1 MISILNKDTLDKKSF
16 IKLILLILTLAFLV
30 LLSNYNY
37 LLFHFTIELATAIIG
52 YFMLIII
59 VNTSKLSKN
68 NDYIFLGIAY
78 AFIGTIDLLHALTFK
93 GMNIFP
99 AASPNT
105 ATQLWIIA
113 RYTQS
118 ITLLLLFKFKGK
130 SVKPSAIVAVYLG
143 LVIYSLAV
151 IKYSNLFPLCYIDD
165 VGLTEFKIISEY
177 IICIILL
184 IAIYFL
190 YKGKN
195 NSGFIGSEYSYLLCS
210 IAFTIISEVCFTSY
224 IKVDGLGNMLGHFF
238 KFLSF
243 YFLYIPLIKKNLQ
256 EPYNNI
262 FQSLNDSLQQV
273 KKANEDLFYK
283 NSELEDIKKTLEKN
297 LNFYM
302 NFLEILPISI
312 IIINDRTIAYVN
324 NGTKKLLKLENKE
337 DLIGKNLLDII
348 DDEYKKFVEQRL
360 LMLKKEKIAP
370 PAEEKLICSDGSTVD
385 VKVST
390 TSIWIDNTEYFLGV
404 LKDIT
409 NYKKLKKIENDLK
422 EKHEYDLVRNEF
434 LSNISHELKTPINV
448 IYSAL
453 QLEEI
458 YFHREDYGNII
469 KNNKIIKQNCMRLL
483 RMINNLID
491 ITKID
496 SGFFSPVLNITNI
509 VDNVENTVLSV
520 APYLEGRTTNIIF
533 DTESE
538 TEYVNCDGDLLE
550 RIVLN
555 LISNAIK
562 YGKPGGS
569 IYVAISNPS
578 GKFVSLSV
586 KDNGIGIP
594 KDKLDAVFER
604 FIRVDKSL
612 TRNCEG
618 SGLGLSIV
626 KSLVELQNGT
636 IEIISEENIG
646 TEVIIKFPLVAVS
659 EEVCA
664 TLYTPTDTSN
674 IFKKVDL
681 EFSDIYDL

>member
-1 MISILNKDTLDKKSF
+1 MTSILNKDTLDKKSSV
-16 IKLILLILTLAFLV
+16 KLILLILTLAFLV

-59 VNTSKLSKN
+59 VNTSKFSKN

-78 AFIGTIDLLHALTFK
+78 AFIGTIDLLHALAFK
-93 GMNIFP
+93 GMNILP
-99 AASPNT
+99 TSSSNT

-130 SVKPSAIVAVYLG
+130 SVKLSAIVAVYLG

-151 IKYSNLFPLCYIDD
+151 IKYSNLFPLCYLDG

-190 YKGKN
+190 YKDKN
-195 NSGFIGSEYSYLLCS
+195 NSGFIRSEYSYLLCS

-224 IKVDGLGNMLGHFF
+224 INIDGLGNMLGHFF

-262 FQSLNDSLQQV
+262 FQNLNDSLQQV

-302 NFLEILPISI
+302 NFLETLPISI
-312 IIINDRTIAYVN
+312 IIIDNKTIAYVN

-348 DDEYKKFVEQRL
+348 DDEYKEFVEQRL

-370 PAEEKLICSDGSTVD
+370 PAEERLICSDGSTVD

-390 TSIWIDNTEYFLGV
+390 TSIWIDNTEYYLGV

-458 YFHREDYGNII
+458 YFHRQDYSNII
-469 KNNKIIKQNCMRLL
+469 KSNKIIKQNCMRLL

-646 TEVIIKFPLVAVS
+646 TEVIIKFPLVEVS

>member
-1 MISILNKDTLDKKSF
+1 MISILNKNTLYKKSS

-59 VNTSKLSKN
+59 VNTSKFSKN

-78 AFIGTIDLLHALTFK
+78 AFIGNIDLLHALAFK

-118 ITLLLLFKFKGK
+118 ITILLLFKFKGK
-130 SVKPSAIVAVYLG
+130 SVKTSAIVAVYLG

-151 IKYSNLFPLCYIDD
+151 IKYSNLFPLCYMDS

-190 YKGKN
+190 YKDKN

-302 NFLEILPISI
+302 NFLETLPISI
-312 IIINDRTIAYVN
+312 IIIDNKTIAYVN

-337 DLIGKNLLDII
+337 DLIGKHLLDII
-348 DDEYKKFVEQRL
+348 DDEYKEFVEQRL

-370 PAEEKLICSDGSTVD
+370 PAEERLICSDGSTVD

-458 YFHREDYGNII
+458 YFNREDYGNII
-469 KNNKIIKQNCMRLL
+469 KSNKIIKQNCMRLL

-520 APYLEGRTTNIIF
+520 APYLEGRTINIIF

-569 IYVAISNPS
+569 IYVTISNPS

-646 TEVIIKFPLVAVS
+646 TEVIIKFPLVEVS